1 METVLYERD
10 LAPANLGGEGL
21 EVEHLEELLTGP
33 LRQSVRVPHIHK
45 FYEVIWFCDAGGIH
59 TVDFVDY
66 PVEENSVFFI
76 APGQVHHFDST
87 LHKGYTLLFAS
98 DFLNT
103 DHSERDTS
111 LRYNVFN
118 AYNEKPFIVLNAPTS
133 ILAFQNFF
141 IKLETEVGRKNAF
154 GHMEFLQCM
163 LRIGLLFLERGAIEV
178 HPERLNPASTSQKI
192 FRQFRLLIE
201 QHYMQLHSVKDYAA
215 QMNISTQYLNR
226 SVSECTAH
234 SPLQLITNRII
245 LEAKR
250 QLRYSDLQVKEI
262 AFNLGY
268 EDPSYFVKQF
278 KRETGMLPGEFRSH
292 KSEID

>member
-1 METVLYERD
+1 MESKIYVRD
-10 LAPANLGGEGL
+10 LTPPSLGGEGL

-33 LRQSVRVPHIHK
+33 DRQSVLIPHIHK
-45 FYEVIWFCDAGGIH
+45 FYEVVWFCDGGGTH
-59 TVDFVDY
+59 SVDFVDY
-66 PVEENSVFFI
+66 PVEENSIFFI

-103 DHSERDTS
+103 EHSEHDTS
-111 LRYNVFN
+111 LRYNVFS
-118 AYNEKPFIVLNAPTS
+118 AYNEKPFIVLNTPYS
-133 ILAFQNFF
+133 ISAFNNFF
-141 IKLETEVGRKNAF
+141 KKVEMELARKNAF
-154 GHMEFLQCM
+154 GHEEFLQCL

-178 HPERLNPASTSQKI
+178 HSERRNPASTSQKI
-192 FRQFRLLIE
+192 FMQFRLMIE
-201 QHYMQLHSVKDYAA
+201 QYYTEMHSVKDYAA
-215 QMNISTQYLNR
+215 KMNISTQYLNR

-250 QLRYSDLQVKEI
+250 QLRYSDLQIKQI

-278 KRETGMLPGEFRSH
+278 KRETGMLPGDFRIH
-292 KSEID
+292 KSEAE